1 MAFRRRTPQPWR
13 RSGWTPQPDRD
24 FGMGARPQDT
34 LNRIRPGQQ
43 GLKGG
48 IAGLGQA
55 NSFKPKQGQMRR
67 RVPGNLPATPQAK
80 TQAAK
85 NAGVQMSFSGD
96 PAALAQ
102 TFQALVNQTGQV
114 QTQSNGD
121 PGQGFVD
128 SLAGPMQNALNPQ
141 TATATPPV
149 SEPTSQPVPTSPTA
163 PPNFESLQ
171 GYIDA
176 IGGLDFIAEDAF
188 SPYAGWQPRLPQMMQ
203 AKNALDQQFL
213 SSVVAAGTNQ
223 EVAKAFTQAALARAV
238 QDEMLDQER
247 NREAM
252 NERGMF
258 NSSIT
263 GKNAGLIK
271 KDYLRSAEDTFADLI
286 SQLTGQSSELQS
298 GYGSYLD
305 KILGLASEEAG
316 SLVDIPGAGATP
328 TPDVPASG
336 GGGGSSKSGKA
347 KPNKKANKPWGFF
360 GYTYKEWQALPEKK
374 RKQLK
379 TKFRKKKGK

>member
-1 MAFRRRTPQPWR
+1 
-13 RSGWTPQPDRD
+13 
-24 FGMGARPQDT
+24 MGARPQDT
-34 LNRIRPGQQ
+34 LNRVIPGQQ
-43 GLKGG
+43 GKRGG

-67 RVPGNLPATPQAK
+67 RVPGNLPLTSQAK
-80 TQAAK
+80 TQATQQG
-85 NAGVQMSFSGD
+85 AGVKMSFSGD
-96 PAALAQ
+96 PASLAQ
-102 TFQALVNQTGQV
+102 TFQALVNQTGQADT
-114 QTQSNGD
+114 QTSD
-121 PGQGFVD
+121 P
-128 SLAGPMQNALNPQ
+128 A
-141 TATATPPV
+141 ATALPDVTAQAAAPAPNA
-149 SEPTSQPVPTSPTA
+149 PTA

-213 SSVVAAGTNQ
+213 SSVIAAGTNQ

-286 SQLTGQSSELQS
+286 GQLTGQSSELQS

-305 KILGLASEEAG
+305 RLLGLANEEAG
-316 SLVDIPGAGATP
+316 ALVDIPGAGATP
-328 TPDVPASG
+328 VIEPPAVDGST
-336 GGGGSSKSGKA
+336 GGGSQDGDKRTR
-347 KPNKKANKPWGFF
+347 NKKANKPWGFF
-360 GYTYKEWQALPEKK
+360 GYTYKEWQALPEKR

-379 TKFRKKKGK
+379 KRFRKKKGK